1 MLETKPGYCGPS
13 PCSWFWMPRKYMEC
27 LCNIRELEVVV
38 ANCCFCSNQFVEC
51 YKINT
56 RRIENDCNIH
66 LQVMI
71 PSQVVKVKHIVVLW
85 RNFPRYTKKLF
96 KTKSQFLN
104 WNKSVWMTNIIATWV
119 TALKRFQ
126 HQPIFAIY
134 CVRTNISLEYDYF
147 GRIIDMLLVIRH
159 YVRYTEILWV

>member
-1 MLETKPGYCGPS
+1 MFETKPGYCGLS
-13 PCSWFWMPRKYMEC
+13 PCSWFWMPRKHMEC

-85 RNFPRYTKKLF
+85 RNFPRYTKKLY
-96 KTKSQFLN
+96 KTKSLFLN

-147 GRIIDMLLVIRH
+147 VRIMDKLLVIRH
-159 YVRYTEILWV
+159 YVCYTEIIWV